1 MIEAFSTNQILFFLL
16 IMSVTALFA
25 GFFAGF
31 FGIGG
36 GIITV
41 PCLFYIFG
49 AVGIDKS
56 FIMHLAVGTSFA
68 IIVPTAMMSVFTH
81 YKHKAVDFGVVKTY
95 GIFVVIGVIIGT
107 FFAASMNTK
116 SLVLFFSVIMY
127 LLALNLIFLKDKTK
141 IKLKFTLLQRTFL
154 GFIVGFVSSLMGIGG
169 AIMNVPILKFVGYT
183 INKAIGSA
191 ASIGFL
197 IAVFGCLGF
206 LISGIM
212 IKTDIP
218 LSTGFINIPAFLI
231 FIPITIVMAKVGATT
246 VHKMKKEIIAKLLL
260 VDFYTNTSIFKF
272 FDRSLQFF

>member
-1 MIEAFSTNQILFFLL
+1 MIEVFGTNQILFLLL
-16 IMSVTALFA
+16 IMSVTAVVA

-81 YKHKAVDFGVVKTY
+81 YKHQAVDFGIIKTY

-107 FFAASMNTK
+107 FFAASMQTK
-116 SLVLFFSVIMY
+116 SLVLFFSIIIY

-197 IAVFGCLGF
+197 ISVFGCLGF
-206 LISGIM
+206 LVSGIL

-218 LSTGFINIPAFLI
+218 LSFGFINIPAFLI
-231 FIPITIVMAKVGATT
+231 FIPITIVMAKVGAST
-246 VHKMKKEIIAKLLL
+246 VHKMNRKIIAKL
-260 VDFYTNTSIFKF
+260 FGF
-272 FDRSLQFF
+272 FLIIIASRFLYDYFNL

>member
-1 MIEAFSTNQILFFLL
+1 MIEVFGTDQILFFLL
-16 IMSVTALFA
+16 IMSVTAVVA

-68 IIVPTAMMSVFTH
+68 IIVPTAVMSVFTH
-81 YKHKAVDFGVVKTY
+81 YKHKAVDFAVVRTY
-95 GIFVVIGVIIGT
+95 GIFVVIGVIIGS
-107 FFAASMNTK
+107 FFAASMQTK
-116 SLVLFFSVIMY
+116 SLVLFFSIIMY

-141 IKLKFTLLQRTFL
+141 IKLKFSLLQRTFL

-197 IAVFGCLGF
+197 ISVFGFLGF
-206 LISGIM
+206 LVSGIL

-218 LSTGFINIPAFLI
+218 LSVGFINIPAFLI
-231 FIPITIVMAKVGATT
+231 FIPITVMMAKVGAST
-246 VHKMKKEIIAKLLL
+246 VHKMKREIIAKL
-260 VDFYTNTSIFKF
+260 FGIFLIIIASRF
-272 FDRSLQFF
+272 LYEYFNI

>member
-1 MIEAFSTNQILFFLL
+1 MIETFGTNQILFFLL
-16 IMSVTALFA
+16 IMAVTAIFA

-49 AVGIDKS
+49 AIGIDKS

-68 IIVPTAMMSVFTH
+68 IIIPTAIMSVFTH
-81 YKHKAVDFGVVKTY
+81 YKHQAVDFSVVKTY
-95 GIFVVIGVIIGT
+95 GIFVVIGVIIGS
-107 FFAASMNTK
+107 FFAASMHTK
-116 SLVLFFSVIMY
+116 SLVLFFSIVMY

-197 IAVFGCLGF
+197 ISVFGFLGF
-206 LISGIM
+206 LLSGIL
-212 IKTDIP
+212 IKTNIP
-218 LSTGFINIPAFLI
+218 LSVGFINIPAFLI
-231 FIPITIVMAKVGATT
+231 FIPITVFMAKVGAST
-246 VHKMKKEIIAKLLL
+246 VHKMKKEIIAKL
-260 VDFYTNTSIFKF
+260 FGF
-272 FDRSLQFF
+272 FLIIIASRFLYDYFNL

>member
-1 MIEAFSTNQILFFLL
+1 MIEAFGTNQILFFLL

-95 GIFVVIGVIIGT
+95 GIFVVIGVVIGT

-141 IKLKFTLLQRTFL
+141 IKLKFTLLQRTVL

-246 VHKMKKEIIAKLLL
+246 VHKMKKEIIAKLFGLFL
-260 VDFYTNTSIFKF
+260 IIIASRFLYEYLNI
-272 FDRSLQFF
+272 

>member
-1 MIEAFSTNQILFFLL
+1 MIETFGTNQILFFLL
-16 IMSVTALFA
+16 IMAVTAIVA

-68 IIVPTAMMSVFTH
+68 IIIPTAIMSVFTH
-81 YKHKAVDFGVVKTY
+81 YKHQAVDFGVIKTY
-95 GIFVVIGVIIGT
+95 GIFVVIGVIIGS
-107 FFAASMNTK
+107 FFAASMETK
-116 SLVLFFSVIMY
+116 SLVLFFSIIIY
-127 LLALNLIFLKDKTK
+127 LLAINLIFLKDKTK
-141 IKLKFTLLQRTFL
+141 IKLKFTLLQRTVL

-197 IAVFGCLGF
+197 ISVFGFLGF
-206 LISGIM
+206 LVSGILVE
-212 IKTDIP
+212 TDIP
-218 LSTGFINIPAFLI
+218 LSVGFINIPAFLI
-231 FIPITIVMAKVGATT
+231 FIPLTVVMAKVGAST
-246 VHKMKKEIIAKLLL
+246 VHKIKREIIAKL
-260 VDFYTNTSIFKF
+260 FGF
-272 FDRSLQFF
+272 FLIIIASRFLYDYFNF

>member
-1 MIEAFSTNQILFFLL
+1 MIEVFGTNQILFLLL
-16 IMSVTALFA
+16 IMSVTAVVA

-81 YKHKAVDFGVVKTY
+81 YKHQAVDFGIIKTY

-107 FFAASMNTK
+107 FFAASMQTK
-116 SLVLFFSVIMY
+116 SLVLFFSIIIY

-197 IAVFGCLGF
+197 ISVFGFLGF
-206 LISGIM
+206 LFSGIL
-212 IKTDIP
+212 IKTNIP
-218 LSTGFINIPAFLI
+218 LSVGFINIPAFLI
-231 FIPITIVMAKVGATT
+231 FIPITVFMAKVGAST
-246 VHKMKKEIIAKLLL
+246 VHKMKKEIIAKL
-260 VDFYTNTSIFKF
+260 FGF
-272 FDRSLQFF
+272 FLIIIASRFLYDYFNL

>member
-1 MIEAFSTNQILFFLL
+1 MIETFGTNQILFFLL
-16 IMSVTALFA
+16 IMAVTAVFA

-49 AVGIDKS
+49 AVGMDKS

-68 IIVPTAMMSVFTH
+68 IIVPTAIMSVYTH
-81 YKHKAVDFGVVKTY
+81 YKHKAVDFSVLKNY
-95 GIFVVIGVIIGT
+95 GIFVVLGVIIGT
-107 FFAASMNTK
+107 FFAASMHTK
-116 SLVLFFSVIMY
+116 SLVLFFSIVMY
-127 LLALNLIFLKDKTK
+127 LLALNLIFLKDKAK
-141 IKLKFTLLQRTFL
+141 MRLKFSLLQRTVL

-197 IAVFGCLGF
+197 ISVFGCLGF
-206 LISGIM
+206 LITGM
-212 IKTDIP
+212 LIKIDMP
-218 LSTGFINIPAFLI
+218 LSVGFINIPAFLI
-231 FIPITIVMAKVGATT
+231 FIPITILMARIGATT
-246 VHKMKKEIIAKLLL
+246 VHKMKREIIARL
-260 VDFYTNTSIFKF
+260 FGF
-272 FDRSLQFF
+272 FLIIIASRFLYDYLNF

>member
-1 MIEAFSTNQILFFLL
+1 MIENFGTNQILFFLL
-16 IMSVTALFA
+16 IMAVTALVA

-68 IIVPTAMMSVFTH
+68 IIVPTAIMSVFTH
-81 YKHKAVDFGVVKTY
+81 YKHQAVDFGVLKTY
-95 GIFVVIGVIIGT
+95 GIFVVLGVIVGA
-107 FFAASMNTK
+107 FFAASMHTK

-197 IAVFGCLGF
+197 ISVFGCLGF
-206 LISGIM
+206 LTSGIL

-218 LSTGFINIPAFLI
+218 LSAGFINIPAFLI
-231 FIPITIVMAKVGATT
+231 FIPITIMMAKVGATT
-246 VHKMKKEIIAKLLL
+246 VHKMKKEIIAKL
-260 VDFYTNTSIFKF
+260 FGIFLIIIASRF
-272 FDRSLQFF
+272 LYDYFNL

>member
-1 MIEAFSTNQILFFLL
+1 MIEVFGTNQILFLLL
-16 IMSVTALFA
+16 IMSVTAVVA

-81 YKHKAVDFGVVKTY
+81 YKHQAVDFGIIKTY

-107 FFAASMNTK
+107 FFAASMQTK
-116 SLVLFFSVIMY
+116 SLVLFFSIIIY

-197 IAVFGCLGF
+197 ISVFGFLGF
-206 LISGIM
+206 LLSGIL
-212 IKTDIP
+212 IKTNIP
-218 LSTGFINIPAFLI
+218 LSVGFINIPAFLI
-231 FIPITIVMAKVGATT
+231 FIPITVFMAKVGAST
-246 VHKMKKEIIAKLLL
+246 VHKMKKEIIAKL
-260 VDFYTNTSIFKF
+260 FGF
-272 FDRSLQFF
+272 FLIIIASRFLYDYFNL

>member
-1 MIEAFSTNQILFFLL
+1 MIEAFGLNQIIFFLI
-16 IMSVTALFA
+16 IMAITAVVA

-49 AVGIDKS
+49 AIGIDKS
-56 FIMHLAVGTSFA
+56 FVMHLAVGTSYA

-81 YKHKAVDFGVVKTY
+81 YKHKAVDFGVLKTY
-95 GIFVVIGVIIGT
+95 GIFVVIGVVIGS
-107 FFAASMNTK
+107 FFAASMETK
-116 SLVLFFSVIMY
+116 SLVLFFSIIIY
-127 LLALNLIFLKDKTK
+127 LLAINLIFLKDKTK
-141 IKLKFTLLQRTFL
+141 IKLKFNLFQRTVL

-169 AIMNVPILKFVGYT
+169 AIMNVPILKFVGYS

-206 LISGIM
+206 LISGIF
-212 IKTDIP
+212 IKTNIP
-218 LSTGFINIPAFLI
+218 LSIGFINVPAFLI
-231 FIPITIVMAKVGATT
+231 FIPITILMAKVGATA
-246 VHKMKKEIIAKLLL
+246 VHKIKREIIAKLFGLFL
-260 VDFYTNTSIFKF
+260 IIIASRFLYDYFN
-272 FDRSLQFF
+272 L

>member
-1 MIEAFSTNQILFFLL
+1 MIEVFGTDQILFFLL
-16 IMSVTALFA
+16 IMSVTAVVA

-68 IIVPTAMMSVFTH
+68 IIVPTAVMSVFTH
-81 YKHKAVDFGVVKTY
+81 YKHKAVDFAVVRTY
-95 GIFVVIGVIIGT
+95 GIFVVIGVIIGS
-107 FFAASMNTK
+107 FFAASMQTK
-116 SLVLFFSVIMY
+116 SLVLFFSIIMY

-141 IKLKFTLLQRTFL
+141 IKLKFSLLQRTFL

-197 IAVFGCLGF
+197 ISVFGCLGF
-206 LISGIM
+206 LVSGTL
-212 IKTDIP
+212 IKSDIP
-218 LSTGFINIPAFLI
+218 LSVGFINIPAFLI
-231 FIPITIVMAKVGATT
+231 FIPITVMMAKVGAST
-246 VHKMKKEIIAKLLL
+246 VHRMKREIIAKLFGLFL
-260 VDFYTNTSIFKF
+260 IIIASRFLYDYFN
-272 FDRSLQFF
+272 L

>member
-1 MIEAFSTNQILFFLL
+1 MIEVFSTNQILFFLL
-16 IMSVTALFA
+16 IMSVTAIVA

-68 IIVPTAMMSVFTH
+68 IIIPTAIMSVFTH
-81 YKHKAVDFGVVKTY
+81 YKHQAVDFGVVRTY
-95 GIFVVIGVIIGT
+95 GIFVVIGVITGT
-107 FFAASMNTK
+107 FFAASMHTK
-116 SLVLFFSVIMY
+116 SLVLFFSAVMY
-127 LLALNLIFLKDKTK
+127 LLALNLIFLKDKTNIK
-141 IKLKFTLLQRTFL
+141 IKFNLIQRTVL

-169 AIMNVPILKFVGYT
+169 AVMNVPILKFVGYT

-197 IAVFGCLGF
+197 ISVFGCVGF
-206 LISGIM
+206 LFSGTLL
-212 IKTDIP
+212 KANLP
-218 LSTGFINIPAFLI
+218 LSVGFINIPAFLI
-231 FIPITIVMAKVGATT
+231 FIPITTMMAKIGATT
-246 VHKMKKEIIAKLLL
+246 VHKMKRENIAKLFGFFLIIIASRFL
-260 VDFYTNTSIFKF
+260 YDYFKF
-272 FDRSLQFF
+272 

>member
-1 MIEAFSTNQILFFLL
+1 MIENFGTNQILFFLL
-16 IMSVTALFA
+16 IMSVTAVVA

-68 IIVPTAMMSVFTH
+68 IIVPTAIMSVFTH
-81 YKHKAVDFGVVKTY
+81 YKHQAVDFGVIKTY

-107 FFAASMNTK
+107 FFAASMQTK
-116 SLVLFFSVIMY
+116 SLVLFFSITIY

-141 IKLKFTLLQRTFL
+141 IKLKFTLLQRTVF

-183 INKAIGSA
+183 INKSIGSA

-197 IAVFGCLGF
+197 ISVFGFLGF
-206 LISGIM
+206 LVSGILT
-212 IKTDIP
+212 KTDIP
-218 LSTGFINIPAFLI
+218 LSVGFINIPAFLI
-231 FIPITIVMAKVGATT
+231 FIPITVMMAKIGAST
-246 VHKMKKEIIAKLLL
+246 VHKMKKEIIAKLFGVFLIIIASRFL
-260 VDFYTNTSIFKF
+260 YDYF
-272 FDRSLQFF
+272 SL

>member
-1 MIEAFSTNQILFFLL
+1 MIETFGTNQILIFLF
-16 IMSVTALFA
+16 IMSVTAIFA

-49 AVGIDKS
+49 SAGIDKS

-81 YKHKAVDFGVVKTY
+81 YKHEAVDFGIVKTY
-95 GIFVVIGVIIGT
+95 GIFVVIGVIIGS
-107 FFAASMNTK
+107 FFAATMQTK
-116 SLVLFFSVIMY
+116 SLILFFSIIIY

-141 IKLKFTLLQRTFL
+141 IKLKFTLLQRTIFGFL
-154 GFIVGFVSSLMGIGG
+154 VGFVSSLMGIGG
-169 AIMNVPILKFVGYT
+169 AIMNVPILKLVGYS

-197 IAVFGCLGF
+197 ISIFGCLSF
-206 LISGIM
+206 LFSGLI

-218 LSTGFINIPAFLI
+218 LSIGFINIPAFLI
-231 FIPITIVMAKVGATT
+231 FIPITIFMAKIGATT
-246 VHKMKKEIIAKLLL
+246 VHKIQREIIAKLFGLFL
-260 VDFYTNTSIFKF
+260 IIIASRFLYDYFNF
-272 FDRSLQFF
+272 

>member
-1 MIEAFSTNQILFFLL
+1 MIDTFGIDQVLFFLL
-16 IMSVTALFA
+16 IMAITALFA

-49 AVGIDKS
+49 SVGIDKS

-68 IIVPTAMMSVFTH
+68 IIVPTAIMSVFTH
-81 YKHKAVDFGVVKTY
+81 YKHQAVDFKVVKTY
-95 GIFVVIGVIIGT
+95 GAFVVIGVIIGA
-107 FFAASMNTK
+107 FFAAYMQTK

-127 LLALNLIFLKDKTK
+127 LLALNLIFLKEKTK
-141 IKLKFTLLQRTFL
+141 IKLKFNLLQRTIL

-197 IAVFGCLGF
+197 ISVFGCLGF
-206 LISGIM
+206 VISGIL
-212 IKTDIP
+212 IKTEIP
-218 LSTGFINIPAFLI
+218 LSAGFVNIPAFLV
-231 FIPITIVMAKVGATT
+231 FIPITIIMAKVGATA
-246 VHKMKKEIIAKLLL
+246 VHKIKREIIAKL
-260 VDFYTNTSIFKF
+260 FGF
-272 FDRSLQFF
+272 FLIIIASRFLYDYFNL

>member
-1 MIEAFSTNQILFFLL
+1 MIETFGTNQILFFLL
-16 IMSVTALFA
+16 IMSVTAVFA

-49 AVGIDKS
+49 TVGIDKS
-56 FIMHLAVGTSFA
+56 FIMHLAVGTSFS

-81 YKHKAVDFGVVKTY
+81 YKHKAVDFDVVKTY

-107 FFAASMNTK
+107 FFAASMHTK

-127 LLALNLIFLKDKTK
+127 LLALNLIFLKEKTK
-141 IKLKFTLLQRTFL
+141 IKLKFTLLQRTTL
-154 GFIVGFVSSLMGIGG
+154 GFVVGFISSLMGIGG

-206 LISGIM
+206 LISGI
-212 IKTDIP
+212 IINTDIP
-218 LSTGFINIPAFLI
+218 LSTGFINIPAFLV

-246 VHKMKKEIIAKLLL
+246 VHKMRREIIAKL
-260 VDFYTNTSIFKF
+260 FGF
-272 FDRSLQFF
+272 FLIIIASRFLYEYFNI

>member
-1 MIEAFSTNQILFFLL
+1 MIEIFGTNQILFFLL
-16 IMSVTALFA
+16 IMAVTAIVA

-68 IIVPTAMMSVFTH
+68 IIVPTAIMSVFTH
-81 YKHKAVDFGVVKTY
+81 YKHKAVDFGVVRTY

-107 FFAASMNTK
+107 FFAASMHTK
-116 SLVLFFSVIMY
+116 SLVLFFSVVMY
-127 LLALNLIFLKDKTK
+127 LLALNLIFLKDKTSIK
-141 IKLKFTLLQRTFL
+141 IKFNLIQRTVL

-169 AIMNVPILKFVGYT
+169 AVMNVPILKFVGYT

-197 IAVFGCLGF
+197 ISVFGCIGF
-206 LISGIM
+206 LSSGM
-212 IKTDIP
+212 LLKTNLP
-218 LSTGFINIPAFLI
+218 LSVGFINIPAFLI
-231 FIPITIVMAKVGATT
+231 FIPITTMMAKVGATA
-246 VHKMKKEIIAKLLL
+246 VHKMKRENIAKLFGFFLIIIASRFL
-260 VDFYTNTSIFKF
+260 YDYFKF
-272 FDRSLQFF
+272 

>member
-1 MIEAFSTNQILFFLL
+1 MIETFGTNQILFFLL
-16 IMSVTALFA
+16 IMAVTAIFA

-41 PCLFYIFG
+41 PCLFYVFG

-68 IIVPTAMMSVFTH
+68 IIIPTAIMSVFTH
-81 YKHKAVDFGVVKTY
+81 YKHQAVDFSVVKTY
-95 GIFVVIGVIIGT
+95 GIFVVIGVIIGS
-107 FFAASMNTK
+107 FFAASMHTK
-116 SLVLFFSVIMY
+116 SLVLFFSIVMY

-197 IAVFGCLGF
+197 ISVFGFLGF
-206 LISGIM
+206 LFSGIL
-212 IKTDIP
+212 IKTNIP
-218 LSTGFINIPAFLI
+218 LSVGFINIPAFLI
-231 FIPITIVMAKVGATT
+231 FIPITILMAKVGAST
-246 VHKMKKEIIAKLLL
+246 VHKMKKEIIAKL
-260 VDFYTNTSIFKF
+260 FGF
-272 FDRSLQFF
+272 FLIIIASRFLYDYFNL

>member
-95 GIFVVIGVIIGT
+95 GIFVVIGVVIGT

-141 IKLKFTLLQRTFL
+141 IKLKFTLLQRTVL

-246 VHKMKKEIIAKLLL
+246 VHKMKKEIIAKLFGLFL
-260 VDFYTNTSIFKF
+260 IIIASRFLYEYLNI
-272 FDRSLQFF
+272 

>member
-1 MIEAFSTNQILFFLL
+1 MIEIFGTNQILFFLL
-16 IMSVTALFA
+16 IMAVTAIVA

-68 IIVPTAMMSVFTH
+68 IIVPTAIMSVFTH
-81 YKHKAVDFGVVKTY
+81 YKHKAVDFGVVRTY

-107 FFAASMNTK
+107 FFAASMHTK
-116 SLVLFFSVIMY
+116 SLVLFFSVVMY
-127 LLALNLIFLKDKTK
+127 LLALNLIFLKDKTSIK
-141 IKLKFTLLQRTFL
+141 IKFNLIQRTVL
-154 GFIVGFVSSLMGIGG
+154 GLIVGFVSSLMGIGG
-169 AIMNVPILKFVGYT
+169 AVMNVPILKFVGYT

-197 IAVFGCLGF
+197 ISVFGCIGF
-206 LISGIM
+206 LSSGM
-212 IKTDIP
+212 LLKTNLP
-218 LSTGFINIPAFLI
+218 LSAGFINIPAFLI
-231 FIPITIVMAKVGATT
+231 FIPITTMMAKVGATA
-246 VHKMKKEIIAKLLL
+246 VHKIKRENIAKLFGFFLIIIASRFL
-260 VDFYTNTSIFKF
+260 YDYFKF
-272 FDRSLQFF
+272 

>member
-1 MIEAFSTNQILFFLL
+1 METFVTDQIIFFLL
-16 IMSVTALFA
+16 IISLTAIVA

-49 AVGIDKS
+49 AVGMDKS

-68 IIVPTAMMSVFTH
+68 IIVPTAIMSVFTH
-81 YKHKAVDFGVVKTY
+81 YKYKAVDFGVIRTY
-95 GIFVVIGVIIGT
+95 GIFVVIGVIIGS
-107 FFAASMNTK
+107 FFAASMQTK
-116 SLVLFFSVIMY
+116 SLVLFFSVVIY
-127 LLALNLIFLKDKTK
+127 LLALNLIFTKDKTK
-141 IKLKFTLLQRTFL
+141 IKLKFSLLQRTTL

-197 IAVFGCLGF
+197 ISVFGFLGF
-206 LISGIM
+206 LFSGIL
-212 IKTDIP
+212 IKTNIP
-218 LSTGFINIPAFLI
+218 LSVGFINIPAFLI
-231 FIPITIVMAKVGATT
+231 FIPITVFMAKVGAST
-246 VHKMKKEIIAKLLL
+246 VHKMKKEIIAKL
-260 VDFYTNTSIFKF
+260 FGF
-272 FDRSLQFF
+272 FLIIIASRFLYDYFNL

>member
-1 MIEAFSTNQILFFLL
+1 MIETFGTNQILFFLL
-16 IMSVTALFA
+16 IMAVTAIVA

-68 IIVPTAMMSVFTH
+68 IIIPTAIMSVFTH
-81 YKHKAVDFGVVKTY
+81 YKHQAVDFGVVKTY
-95 GIFVVIGVIIGT
+95 GVFVVTGVIIGT
-107 FFAASMNTK
+107 FFAASMHTK
-116 SLVLFFSVIMY
+116 SLVLFFSVVIY

-141 IKLKFTLLQRTFL
+141 IKIKFNLIQRTIL

-197 IAVFGCLGF
+197 ISVFGCIGF
-206 LISGIM
+206 LSSGILLK
-212 IKTDIP
+212 INLP
-218 LSTGFINIPAFLI
+218 LSVGFINIPAFLI
-231 FIPITIVMAKVGATT
+231 FIPITTMMAKAGATA
-246 VHKMKKEIIAKLLL
+246 VHKIKRENIAKLFGFFLIIIASRFL
-260 VDFYTNTSIFKF
+260 YDYFKF
-272 FDRSLQFF
+272 